1 VCASKWGAGV
11 RPFCPTVRLVVAA
24 VVITASH
31 TRRGGLGGD
40 RSSAAAVVAIAV
52 TGGFLRHLGGNS
64 QQLVITSVREGN
76 KGNGLER

>member
-1 VCASKWGAGV
+1 M
-11 RPFCPTVRLVVAA
+11 PD
-24 VVITASH
+24 
-31 TRRGGLGGD
+31 GGLGGD

-76 KGNGLER
+76 KGNGQER